1 MAFLS
6 GFATYAVQFV
16 IFGAVALAGI
26 FLGKSLKE
34 KKNASK

>member
-6 GFATYAVQFV
+6 GFAGYAVKFI

-26 FLGKSLKE
+26 FLGKSLRE
-34 KKNASK
+34 KKNSSK